1 MKKLVLRSGLLL
13 VAVSLFVV
21 SCVNKEYD
29 ITELNKEM
37 TIGASGL
44 AIPLGSTKQLKVS
57 DFLDSIDVSFLSKDE
72 SGAFSIKVEDSLS
85 LSEYIPDLS
94 DMISFEGVEF
104 STPYNFSL
112 DGLNQDIS
120 TEAMSLDYDFSLGDE
135 GIMKS
140 LELEPVSIEE
150 KISAG
155 LVDLLPGEDE
165 LSLDLENMEYI
176 KDHIYRK
183 DAIAGLDIPAGV
195 EVSIP
200 EGLLPNTNLE
210 KKTYELTINLTLPDG
225 ISSVSEVML
234 NPNAKVKCDLSVI
247 DPFLTKGSIVPAIDI
262 DLSSLLEIEGGD
274 EPIHLSELVLNEG
287 NNYTVS
293 GTYDVTAFKF
303 DPSEWEG
310 TTLSITKNVDISGYV
325 SLSGAATSKE
335 ALEASENMKL
345 DLAVEFIDVNVENV
359 TVEVEPI
366 EVSESVKIEFDV
378 PEFALP
384 KEVKE
389 IGKIKMSSESKVSF
403 AIAAKNVVSGLDI
416 EMATLKLAF
425 PKGMEVEGAD
435 ANGVLV
441 LAENVDLSSKYEG
454 SFNIKSITPS
464 VAAGGKVGYHG
475 DVEVLVECLAEG
487 TVQTKSLPS
496 DPSKD
501 MVIETKVNADLAI
514 ADCEIVTNTVSMP
527 ISTEPV
533 EFVVEF
539 PGEVADFGTFV
550 VTPKGN
556 PQVEINI
563 DIPETSLDINMADD
577 GLVIEIPK
585 MLVLGD
591 VDPSIKYD
599 EDAHTITLEG
609 ALPPQIVL
617 PVKELVVKPEKGE
630 DGKYVA
636 VGSMSVNGAVEIS
649 ETEVS
654 ATELDELIT
663 KGISF
668 SVNVP
673 AMSADKISVEEFSF
687 EVQESEKFT
696 LFEAG
701 TFPKEIVEISDVDIA
716 ETKLKISLSA
726 ENLPDFG
733 DESAINVDIQVTLP
747 EVIVPNELSLKGEIK
762 DGKFEQEITIEDLDF
777 SGVDLSADKDL
788 EMEVSVTG
796 GIYVTNPS
804 IALDELSAEEVSLNL
819 AASLSDIKVLKIAGK
834 VDYSMG
840 DINESISLEDVP
852 ELFKNDDFCLD
863 IDNPRIVL
871 DITSNIGLPIIGTL
885 SLTPYKNGAIVQN
898 ANMEVDL
905 ALPYSESSDKVKTTT
920 VWIAANNSGA
930 PADAQFIEAR
940 LSNLIKALPDSIVVS
955 ISGGTDVTKPVV
967 VETTADYILDL
978 KYKLEIPMAFGED
991 MRFAL
996 SDEIDVTEVGIGDI
1010 LKMGEIHLVGWIE
1023 NALPLNFNVSIELL
1037 DGDGNVLAT
1046 EPVSQSIAACK
1057 RDGSATQSPLN
1068 LKIAAKSGTDMT
1080 KLAKLKVDFE
1090 ITSKNVSGVPITTES
1105 YIQAKLGLN
1114 LPKGITL
1121 NL

>member
-44 AIPLGSTKQLKVS
+44 AIPLGSTKQIKVS
-57 DFLDSIDVSFLSKDE
+57 DFLDSNDVSFLSKDQ

-85 LSEYIPDLS
+85 LSDYIPDLS
-94 DMISFEGVEF
+94 DAISFKGIQF
-104 STPYNFSL
+104 DAPYNFSL
-112 DGLNQDIS
+112 EGLNQDIS
-120 TEAMSLDYDFSLGDE
+120 TDAMSLDYSFSLGDE
-135 GIMKS
+135 GIMNN
-140 LELEPVSIEE
+140 LELGSVSIEE

-155 LVDLLPGEDE
+155 LVDLLPSEDE
-165 LSLDLENMEYI
+165 LALGLENMEYV
-176 KDHIYRK
+176 KEHIYRK
-183 DAIAGLDIPAGV
+183 DAIDGLHIPAGV

-200 EGLLPNTNLE
+200 DGLLPNANLE
-210 KKTYELTINLTLPDG
+210 KKTYELTINLSLPDG
-225 ISSVSEVML
+225 ISSVSEVKL
-234 NPNAKVKCDLSVI
+234 NPNAKVKCDLSII

-274 EPIHLSELVLNEG
+274 EPIHLSELVLNHG
-287 NNYTVS
+287 NNYTAS
-293 GTYDVTAFKF
+293 GTFDVTAFKF

-310 TTLSITKNVDISGYV
+310 TTLSVTKSVDISGFV
-325 SLSGAATSKE
+325 SISGAATSKE

-345 DLAVEFIDVNVENV
+345 DLAVEFVDMNVENV
-359 TVEVEPI
+359 AVEVEPI
-366 EVSESVKIEFDV
+366 EVSESVKIELDV
-378 PEFALP
+378 PEFTLP
-384 KEVKE
+384 KEVKK
-389 IGKIKMSSESKVSF
+389 IGEIKMSPESKVSF
-403 AIAAKNVVSGLDI
+403 AIAAKNIVSGLNI
-416 EMATLKLAF
+416 EMATLKLTF
-425 PKGMEVEGAD
+425 PEGMEVEGAD

-441 LAENVDLSSKYEG
+441 LAENIDLSSKYEG

-464 VAAGGKVGYHG
+464 VAAGAKVGYHG

-556 PQVEINI
+556 PKVEINI

-591 VDPSIKYD
+591 LDPSIKYD

-609 ALPPQIVL
+609 ELPPQIVL

-630 DGKYVA
+630 DGKYTA
-636 VGSMSVNGAVEIS
+636 AASMSVSGAIEIS
-649 ETEVS
+649 EAEVS

-663 KGISF
+663 EGVSF

-673 AMSADKISVEEFSF
+673 AIAADKISVEEFSF
-687 EVQESEKFT
+687 EVEEYEKFT

-701 TFPKEIVEISDVDIA
+701 TFPKEIIEISDIDIA
-716 ETKLKISLSA
+716 ETTLKISLLA

-733 DESAINVDIQVTLP
+733 SQSEINVDIKVTLP

-762 DGKFEQEITIEDLDF
+762 DGKFEQAITIEDLDF
-777 SGVDLSADKDL
+777 SGVELSADKAF
-788 EMEVSVTG
+788 EMEVNVTG
-796 GIYVTNPS
+796 GIYVSNPS
-804 IALDELSAEEVSLNL
+804 IDLDKLSGEDVSLKF
-819 AASLSDIKVLKIAGK
+819 AASLSDINVLKIVGK

-840 DINESISLEDVP
+840 DINESISLADVP
-852 ELFKNDDFCLD
+852 DLFRNDDFCLD

-871 DITSNIGLPIIGTL
+871 DITSNIGIPLVGTL
-885 SLTPYKNGAIVQN
+885 SLTPYKNGAIVQD
-898 ANMEVDL
+898 ANMEMEL

-930 PADAQFIEAR
+930 PADAHFIEAR

-955 ISGGTDVTKPVV
+955 ISGGTDVTKPIV
-967 VETTADYILDL
+967 VETTADYILDM
-978 KYKLEIPMAFGED
+978 KYKLEIPIAFGED
-991 MRFAL
+991 MRFVL
-996 SDEIDVTEVGIGDI
+996 SDEIDVTEAGIGDI
-1010 LKMGEIHLVGWIE
+1010 LKMGEIQLVGWIE
-1023 NALPLNFNVSIELL
+1023 NALPLNFNISIELL

-1068 LKIAAKSGTDMT
+1068 LKIAAKNGTDLT
-1080 KLAKLKVDFE
+1080 KLAKLKVKFE